1 MLVLRFIFMQ
11 NNDLTL
17 VNLLIEKVKQ
27 KTGFTIATQITQAD
41 ASKGFL
47 LNSIATSDQVTFL
60 RNGEAITLKSADI
73 MNDEIVEAFCKMYV
87 GKMTIENFK
96 IVLTNKNKA
105 ISEQR
110 KGRMSDRNFFKQKKK
125 S

>member
-1 MLVLRFIFMQ
+1 MQ
-11 NNDLTL
+11 NKDLTL
-17 VNLLIEKVKQ
+17 LNLLIEKVKQ